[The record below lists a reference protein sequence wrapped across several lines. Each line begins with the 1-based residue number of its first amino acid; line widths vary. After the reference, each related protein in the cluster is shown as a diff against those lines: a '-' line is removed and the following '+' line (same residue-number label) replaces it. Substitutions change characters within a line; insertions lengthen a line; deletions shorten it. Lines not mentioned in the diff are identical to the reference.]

1 MTDTATATP
10 TPSEIITPTGGAADP
25 IAVTSAPAPTVES
38 ARARRAE
45 ILANKEL
52 CSKLMAGDSELR
64 TEMHKLNEAIANED
78 IGALV
83 QSSLNGIP
91 PGEFSNVTTD
101 GIFAQH
107 EYASAAKD
115 LVPIIGREG
124 FEAFVAGRG
133 VVNQAKYNEATAI
146 KRAIMTDREWLRA
159 YREGS
164 AAHREQM
171 TRINV
176 VLGCRIVDEK
186 PT

>member
-1 MTDTATATP
+1 MTDTTTAAATPAPADAPTATAL
-10 TPSEIITPTGGAADP
+10 
-25 IAVTSAPAPTVES
+25 APQQITVEQ
-38 ARARRAE
+38 ARGRRDQ
-45 ILANKEL
+45 ILADKEL
-52 CSKLMAGDSELR
+52 CAKLMRGDADLR
-64 TEMHKLNEAIANED
+64 TEMRRLNEMIANQD
-78 IGALV
+78 IGTLV

-101 GIFAQH
+101 GILARH
-107 EYASAAKD
+107 EYASAAKS

-133 VVNQAKYNEATAI
+133 VVNQAKYDEATAI

-171 TRINV
+171 TRINL

-186 PT
+186 TT

>member
-1 MTDTATATP
+1 MTEETTAATPTTSAAAPTTDTAL
-10 TPSEIITPTGGAADP
+10 
-25 IAVTSAPAPTVES
+25 APAPTVES

-45 ILANKEL
+45 ILSNPEL
-52 CSKLMAGDSELR
+52 SAKYFKGDVALRDEL
-64 TEMHKLNEAIANED
+64 HKINEAIASED

-101 GIFAQH
+101 GILAQH

-133 VVNQAKYNEATAI
+133 VVNQAKHDEAVAI
-146 KRAIMTDREWLRA
+146 KRAIMTDRQWLRA
-159 YREGS
+159 YREGT
-164 AAHREQM
+164 AAQREQM

-176 VLGCRIVDEK
+176 VLGCRIAEEK
-186 PT
+186 TT

>member
-1 MTDTATATP
+1 MTDTASTTATP
-10 TPSEIITPTGGAADP
+10 TTSE
-25 IAVTSAPAPTVES
+25 PAPTTATALAPPQLTVEQ
-38 ARARRAE
+38 ARGRRDQ
-45 ILANKEL
+45 ILADKDL
-52 CSKLMAGDSELR
+52 CARLMKGDSDLR
-64 TEMHKLNEAIANED
+64 TEMHKLNEMIANQD
-78 IGALV
+78 IGTLV

-101 GIFAQH
+101 GILARH
-107 EYASAAKD
+107 EYASAAKS

-133 VVNQAKYNEATAI
+133 VVNQAKHDEAAAI

-171 TRINV
+171 IRINV

>member
-1 MTDTATATP
+1 MTDTTAAPAPAPAPADTPATAT
-10 TPSEIITPTGGAADP
+10 AL
-25 IAVTSAPAPTVES
+25 APQQITVEQ
-38 ARARRAE
+38 ARGRRDQ
-45 ILANKEL
+45 ILADREL
-52 CSKLMAGDSELR
+52 CGKLMAGDKDLR
-64 TEMHKLNEAIANED
+64 AEIKKLNEIVANQD
-78 IGALV
+78 MGSLV
-83 QSSLNGIP
+83 QSAVNGIAP
-91 PGEFSNVTTD
+91 DSPFANTTSD
-101 GIFAQH
+101 GIFARH

-115 LVPIIGREG
+115 LVPIIGPEG

-133 VVNQAKYNEATAI
+133 VVNQAKYDEATAI

>member
-1 MTDTATATP
+1 MTDTSTATAP
-10 TPSEIITPTGGAADP
+10 TA
-25 IAVTSAPAPTVES
+25 SAPAPTTATTLAPQQITVEQ
-38 ARARRAE
+38 ARGRRDQ
-45 ILANKEL
+45 ILADKDL
-52 CSKLMAGDSELR
+52 CARLMKGDADLR
-64 TEMHKLNEAIANED
+64 TEMHKLNEMIANQD

-101 GIFAQH
+101 GILAQH
-107 EYASAAKD
+107 EYASAAKS

-133 VVNQAKYNEATAI
+133 VVNQAKHDEATAI

-176 VLGCRIVDEK
+176 VLGCRIAEEK
-186 PT
+186 T